1 MLFFFIGC
9 IWKGKIMDMSEQFGA
24 MPAEGFIRLPTVL
37 RILGVGRTS
46 WWNGIK
52 VGRYPKPVKLGPR
65 TAVWRVEDIRA
76 LIASFAEKSD
86 EQ

>member
-1 MLFFFIGC
+1 
-9 IWKGKIMDMSEQFGA
+9 MDMSEQLGA
-24 MPAEGFIRLPTVL
+24 MPAEGFIRLPAVL

-52 VGRYPKPVKLGPR
+52 AGRYPKPVKLGPR

-76 LIASFAEKSD
+76 LIASFVEKSD
-86 EQ
+86 EK